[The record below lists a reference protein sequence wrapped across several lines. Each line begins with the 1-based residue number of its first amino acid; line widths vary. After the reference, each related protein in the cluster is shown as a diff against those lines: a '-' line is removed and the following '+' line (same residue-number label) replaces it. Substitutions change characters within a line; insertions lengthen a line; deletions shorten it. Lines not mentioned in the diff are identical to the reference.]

1 MLYGFVENLE
11 ESAITCLLIGLKKC
25 QNNNEL
31 FKVSNYELRN
41 PSHVN
46 DIAHIVFNLIQ
57 EKMTAVSNIKIQ
69 NLITDLADFF

>member
-11 ESAITCLLIGLKKC
+11 ESAVTCLLMGLKKC
-25 QNNNEL
+25 QNNKES

-46 DIAHIVFNLIQ
+46 DIAHIVFHLI
-57 EKMTAVSNIKIQ
+57 EKKITTVSKLKISK
-69 NLITDLADFF
+69 